1 MKKLFLVPVLGLL
14 FASCNGNTNQGNAD
28 STAVDSIAT
37 EQPAFTGVGT
47 YTGVLPAADAAGFD
61 TSLELKADGT
71 YTLIQTA
78 KGSTDSISNQF
89 TVNGDTI
96 SLAGRDLTG
105 LLQGD
110 SIVLLNADKQ
120 APAVPNVLRKK

>member
-1 MKKLFLVPVLGLL
+1 MW
-14 FASCNGNTNQGNAD
+14 
-28 STAVDSIAT
+28 
-37 EQPAFTGVGT
+37 
-47 YTGVLPAADAAGFD
+47 PAADAAGFD